1 MIVEVVGLS
10 DDEKGLPSDVAA
22 EFFDKKEEMAKE
34 KEMKEK
40 EATEKREK
48 IAESLE
54 KHIEAKSEQDPP
66 AE

>member
-1 MIVEVVGLS
+1 MVEEVVGLS

-22 EFFDKKEEMAKE
+22 EFFSKKEEMAKE
-34 KEMKEK
+34 KAMKER
-40 EATEKREK
+40 EAAEKREK

-54 KHIEAKSEQDPP
+54 KHIEAKSEQEPP